1 MKSSSYHYTTP
12 PEEPK
17 LIETSN
23 TDCWVCRCNQ
33 INNNFTVKC
42 TNCGYRKSL
51 LEHKANNNILP
62 HLSPTLKSFK
72 PTDCSKGKE
81 SSDIM
86 SIASLSMQS
95 NKNKTNKPNRSY
107 DDDDSSSTTS
117 SSSSDDILCDLNDI
131 GVEEFNKY
139 RSKSLP
145 AYSLEFPDR
154 FIRTFGG
161 IKQQEDKPIKLQIS
175 LQPPKAIEKHDSIV
189 VDVFKENVS
198 FYSKKSNTNDSKS
211 NVNLFASI
219 SPPLRINSTHKQ
231 SIIFQ
236 QPAPPVPVFN
246 DLSNCPL
253 KLKVNNVTT
262 I

>member
-1 MKSSSYHYTTP
+1 M
-12 PEEPK
+12 
-17 LIETSN
+17 IESSN
-23 TDCWVCRCNQ
+23 TDCWVCRCSQ
-33 INNNFTVKC
+33 LNNNFTVKC
-42 TNCGYRKSL
+42 TKCGYRKSL
-51 LEHKANNNILP
+51 LEHKANNTILP
-62 HLSPTLKSFK
+62 HLSPTLTSFK
-72 PTDCSKGKE
+72 PTHSSKGKE
-81 SSDIM
+81 TSDIT
-86 SIASLSMQS
+86 SIASLSVQS
-95 NKNKTNKPNRSY
+95 NKIKINKPNRVC
-107 DDDDSSSTTS
+107 DSSSSSS

-198 FYSKKSNTNDSKS
+198 FYSKKSNDSFSTKS
-211 NVNLFASI
+211 NVSLFTSI
-219 SPPLRINSTHKQ
+219 SPPLRINSSHKQ
-231 SIIFQ
+231 SIIFP
-236 QPAPPVPVFN
+236 QPPPPVPVFN
-246 DLSNCPL
+246 DSLNCPL